1 MIDKELS
8 HRHTKMSEIISFIS
22 VLYSKFKYLLGLR
35 NLSKILNFKHL
46 NSRALNLEQRFV

>member
-8 HRHTKMSEIISFIS
+8 HGHAKMSKINCFFGT
-22 VLYSKFKYLLGLR
+22 LFKIKVFVGLR